1 MKKILLSA
9 LLFGGII
16 SQANAQLQDGSIA
29 PNFTVTAY
37 QSWLSTSGFNN
48 NGTYRLYDYLD
59 SGYTVILDVSATW
72 CGPCWNHHLT
82 GALDDLYINHGPAGQ
97 PGVSATTTN
106 DVMVIWLDG
115 DAQTADATMLDGLS
129 QSGGA
134 SAIGNWINPLNS
146 PSGSAITFGNP
157 AQTTTVGEVPFP
169 MANPIAAT
177 ANQISNGYDIA
188 YFPTI
193 YKICPNRVITEVG
206 QLTADGFYATVG
218 ACPPPA
224 SESADVT
231 MMYYY
236 ANTYICTGSSH
247 TPEVTIQNNGTTNL
261 TAATVTITQG
271 GNTVSTGTYTGN
283 LATYGVA
290 TITCTPITNPS
301 SGAMVATVTT
311 TGDALASNGVIN
323 TALTV
328 YTAAAAPLV
337 QDFTSTAF
345 PYAEYRVS
353 SETGKNWTYS
363 SGTMKYDC
371 YSYSNNSKGELFIEP
386 VNLSSLTDPSL
397 SFDVAYRGYT
407 SASPENDKLEVFV
420 STNCGTTW
428 TSVYNKQGT
437 TLSTGAT
444 QQGAFTP
451 ATAADW
457 RNEIV
462 SLAAFTG
469 QAEVFVKYVGTSNYG
484 NNMYI
489 DNINISS
496 ATSLSENELVSLN
509 VYPNPASTE
518 VNVSFEA
525 KNADYSVRLIDLQGR
540 VIANQNLTNLNGTQV
555 ISIPTSTVAKGS
567 YIVSITSNGMTSTK
581 SVVIK

>member
-1 MKKILLSA
+1 MKKLLLSA
-9 LLFGGII
+9 LLMGSVF
-16 SQANAQLQDGSIA
+16 SSNAQLADGSIA
-29 PNFTVTAY
+29 QDFTVTAY
-37 QSWLSTSGFNN
+37 QPWLSAAGMNN
-48 NGTYRLYDYLD
+48 DGTYKLYDYLD
-59 SGYTVILDVSATW
+59 AGYTVILDVSATW

-82 GALDDLYINHGPAGQ
+82 GALDELYINHGPAGQ
-97 PGVSATTTN
+97 LGVSATTTDN
-106 DVMVIWLDG
+106 VMVIWLDG
-115 DAQTADATMLDGLS
+115 DGQTADATMLDGN
-129 QSGGA
+129 G
-134 SAIGNWINPLNS
+134 AIGNWIEPNATL
-146 PSGSAITFGNP
+146 GQI
-157 AQTTTVGEVPFP
+157 PFP
-169 MANPIAAT
+169 MANPVTAT
-177 ANQISNGYDIA
+177 ANQINNDYNIA

-193 YKICPNRVITEVG
+193 YKICPNRVVSEVG
-206 QLTADGFYATVG
+206 QLTATEFYASVG
-218 ACPPPA
+218 TCPPPA
-224 SESADVT
+224 SNVADVT
-231 MMYYY
+231 MMSYD
-236 ANTYICTGSSH
+236 ADTYICTGSSH
-247 TPEVTIQNNGTTNL
+247 TPEVTIQNNGTDNL
-261 TAATVTITQG
+261 TSATVTITQG

-311 TGDALASNGVIN
+311 SGDALATNGVIN

-328 YTAAAAPLV
+328 YTAAAAPLT
-337 QDFTSTAF
+337 QDFAATNF
-345 PYAEYRVS
+345 PYSEYKVS
-353 SETGKNWTYS
+353 STTGTNWTYS
-363 SGTMKYDC
+363 AGTMKFDC
-371 YSYSNNSKGELFIEP
+371 FNYSNGSKGDLSIEP
-386 VNLSSLTDPSL
+386 VNLSSVVDPSL

-407 SASPENDKLEVFV
+407 AATPETDKLEVFV

-428 TSVYNKQGT
+428 TSVYNKQGA

-444 QQGAFTP
+444 QTASFTP

-457 RNEIV
+457 RNETV

-469 QAEVFVKYVGTSNYG
+469 QSEVFVKYVGTSNYG

-496 ATSLSENELVSLN
+496 ATSLSENELTSLS

-525 KNADYSVRLIDLQGR
+525 KNANYLVKLVDLQGR

-555 ISIPTSTVAKGS
+555 ISIPTENVAKGS
-567 YIVSITSNGMTSTK
+567 YIVSITSNGLTSTK

>member
-29 PNFTVTAY
+29 PDFTVTAY
-37 QSWLSTSGFNN
+37 QPWLSAAGMNN
-48 NGTYRLYDYLD
+48 NGTYKLYDYLD

-97 PGVSATTTN
+97 PGVSSTTTS

-115 DAQTADATMLDGLS
+115 DGQTADATMLDGN
-129 QSGGA
+129 G
-134 SAIGNWINPLNS
+134 AIGNWIEPNATL
-146 PSGSAITFGNP
+146 GQI
-157 AQTTTVGEVPFP
+157 PFP

-177 ANQISNGYDIA
+177 ANQINDGYNIA

-193 YKICPNRVITEVG
+193 YKICPNRVISEVG
-206 QLTADGFYATVG
+206 QLTATEFYASVG
-218 ACPPPA
+218 TCPPPA
-224 SESADVT
+224 SNTADVT
-231 MMYYY
+231 MMSYD
-236 ANTYICTGSSH
+236 ADTYICTGSSH
-247 TPEVTIQNNGTTNL
+247 TPEVTIQNNGTSNL
-261 TAATVTITQG
+261 TNATVTITQG
-271 GNTVSTGTYTGN
+271 GNTVSTGTYTGD

-290 TITCTPITNPS
+290 TITCTPITNPT

-311 TGDALASNGVIN
+311 TGDALATNGVIN

-337 QDFTSTAF
+337 QDFTATNF
-345 PYAEYRVS
+345 PYSEYKVS
-353 SETGKNWTYS
+353 SASGTNWTYS
-363 SGTMKYDC
+363 SGTMKFDC
-371 YSYSNNSKGELFIEP
+371 FNYSDGSKGDLSIEP
-386 VNLSSLTDPSL
+386 VNLSSLVDPSL

-407 SASPENDKLEVFV
+407 AATPENDKLEVFV
-420 STNCGTTW
+420 STNCGTSW
-428 TSVYNKQGT
+428 TSVYNKQGA

-444 QQGAFTP
+444 QTASFTP
-451 ATAADW
+451 ASAADF
-457 RNEIV
+457 RNETV
-462 SLAAFTG
+462 SLAAYTG
-469 QAEVFVKYVGTSNYG
+469 QSEVFIKFVGTSNYG

-489 DNINISS
+489 DNINVSS
-496 ATSLSENELVSLN
+496 ATSVSENELTSLS

-525 KNADYSVRLIDLQGR
+525 KNADYLVKLIDLQGR
-540 VIANQNLTNLNGTQV
+540 VISNQNLTNLNGTQV
-555 ISIPTSTVAKGS
+555 ISFSTSTVAKGS
-567 YIVSITSNGMTSTK
+567 YLVSITSNGLTSTK

>member
-29 PNFTVTAY
+29 PDFTVTAY
-37 QSWLSTSGFNN
+37 QSWLSAAGMNS
-48 NGTYRLYDYLD
+48 NGTYKLYDYLD

-97 PGVSATTTN
+97 LGVSATTTN

-115 DAQTADATMLDGLS
+115 DGTTADATMLDGNGS
-129 QSGGA
+129 
-134 SAIGNWINPLNS
+134 IGNWIEPNATL
-146 PSGSAITFGNP
+146 GQI
-157 AQTTTVGEVPFP
+157 PFP

-177 ANQISNGYDIA
+177 ANQINNGYDIA
-188 YFPTI
+188 YYPTI
-193 YKICPNRVITEVG
+193 YKICPNRVVSEVG
-206 QLTADGFYATVG
+206 QLTATEFYASVG
-218 ACPPPA
+218 TCPPPA
-224 SESADVT
+224 SELADVT
-231 MMYYY
+231 MMSYD
-236 ANTYICTGSSH
+236 ADTYICTGSSH

-261 TAATVTITQG
+261 TNATVTITQG
-271 GNTVSTGTYTGN
+271 GNTVSTGTYTGS

-301 SGAMVATVTT
+301 SGAMIATVTT
-311 TGDALASNGVIN
+311 TGDAVLSNGVIN

-328 YTAAAAPLV
+328 YTAAAAPLT
-337 QDFTSTAF
+337 QDFAATNF
-345 PYAEYRVS
+345 PYSEYKVS
-353 SETGKNWTYS
+353 SASGNNWTYN
-363 SGTMKYDC
+363 SGTMKYNC
-371 YSYSNNSKGELFIEP
+371 FSYSDGSKGDLSIEP

-407 SASPENDKLEVFV
+407 AATPENDKLEVFV
-420 STNCGTTW
+420 STNCGSTW
-428 TSVYNKQGT
+428 TSVYNKQGA

-525 KNADYSVRLIDLQGR
+525 KNADYSVKLVDLQGR

-555 ISIPTSTVAKGS
+555 ITIPTENVAKGS